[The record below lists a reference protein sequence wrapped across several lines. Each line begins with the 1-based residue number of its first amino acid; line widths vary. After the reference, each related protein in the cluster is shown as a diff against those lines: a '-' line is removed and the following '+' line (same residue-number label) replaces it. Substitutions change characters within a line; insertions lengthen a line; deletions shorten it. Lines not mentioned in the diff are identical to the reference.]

1 MEFTITEGLR
11 AVKFDLVFTLALAA
25 LFLLCGYGLLKRI
38 GFLKRANIP
47 AAVLGGLFFALIT
60 LLLRN
65 QRVLALT
72 LDTSLRTPLQT
83 IFFTT
88 IGLSAT
94 FALLRAGGGRMGFF
108 WLLASLTAVV
118 QNVTGILV
126 ASAMGAPLA
135 LGVICGALTLTGGP
149 ATGLAFT
156 KNFQELGIAGAGE
169 AIIASATFGILTASL
184 VGNPLAGFLIRRF
197 HLAAPRSEDS
207 KKDEAIEFAQGA
219 TEEDKSATG
228 SIERVEAQA
237 LTGRVLLH
245 NLLLILAVMGAGA
258 IIGSWLAGLGVTLP
272 GYIGAMIVAAV
283 LRNVDD
289 ARGWFKINSSAV
301 EAIGAIALAVFL
313 MIALMDMKLWQ
324 LAGLAV
330 PMIVILLV
338 QVVVML
344 IYATFVTFLLM
355 GRDYEAAVMASGHVG
370 FGLGITPN
378 AVANMEALTERFR
391 PAPRSFL
398 VVPVVGAFFIDFSNA
413 LIITFF
419 INLLR

>member
-1 MEFTITEGLR
+1 MEFTIIEGLR

-25 LFLLCGYGLLKRI
+25 LFLLCGYRLHKRI
-38 GFLKRANIP
+38 DFLKRANIP

-72 LDTSLRTPLQT
+72 LDTSLRAPLQT

-94 FALLRAGGGRMGFF
+94 FALLRAGGWRMGFF

-184 VGNPLAGFLIRRF
+184 VGNPLASFLIRRF

-207 KKDEAIEFAQGA
+207 KKDEAIEFARGA
-219 TEEDKSATG
+219 TEEDKSGTG

-245 NLLLILAVMGAGA
+245 NLLLILAVMGIGA
-258 IIGSWLAGLGVTLP
+258 IIGSWLARLGVTLP

-313 MIALMDMKLWQ
+313 MIALMDLKLWQ